1 MNKKLKS
8 LLGYRHDSP
17 FKNEPYIDI
26 QSNNIDMS
34 QTDKDL
40 ILIPNKG
47 KPIIAKAGS
56 GGYLFPNAS
65 KVTEVPLYQQGGR
78 VNKKTKEIQAILS
91 ADKKG
96 QVYKPNLQKLGNI
109 EFDSNTAKEGDNG
122 QLIVTDINTGKDFG
136 VVRNKDGS
144 YTWYTP
150 TNKKTYPNKFLRN
163 NVEVE
168 IPGLTKFLASFTD
181 YDKAATIGDKVLQKL
196 SYYSQN
202 RPNGQMS
209 EAERKYRQK
218 LADKISTDNYD
229 PRDVVKELTSKT
241 EKNEGVFGKEFLN
254 FYLGLPESDSSFV
267 KSSYLPASANN
278 SQTYYTLKDR
288 NKLINSSINAYLNK
302 FSPKQGTG
310 KSGHNTVAYNKEV
323 DLGDFTIGSGID
335 DKGEYLSIYD
345 KWDIDPMNS
354 DSKKYSGLENPDR
367 KYVSSSYAPDIDALN
382 NPFKIYDRI
391 YLNELPK
398 ETVDKIKAQHEKA
411 GITPMNNIKHQAGGV
426 SMKPVSPFMDL
437 KMFKNRYKLEQ
448 LPTYQMGGILDNYI
462 KTLPEEQQ
470 NIFMG
475 EFQSLEPEVQ
485 QEVLF
490 MLGGKYQM
498 GGTAEVEGDET
509 AVTPDSELVE
519 FKGKKHKDGGI
530 KVDLPNGTRIYSEYS
545 KAPQEI
551 VEQVLGK
558 KTKSKMS
565 YADLS
570 KKFPTKPYMEILSD
584 DKSDEYEKNGA
595 QLKLM
600 NNLSK
605 LDTIFYAQEAEKKQV
620 ERKFQ
625 QGGTFNGGKFGGS
638 GQGVNF
644 DWTNYTFP
652 IGNSILNWQ
661 ATDKNKSMVF
671 SHPEEGGNFYTD
683 EQPSLPGFSP
693 IRDNTQYPW
702 REPYPTVT
710 TGVRLPLM
718 EPKLN
723 LTNVTDDKP
732 ASPPAKVRGKQ
743 SPAKSKPVPNSGD
756 SDSNLLEIPLPF
768 GQLPTANLSNRQ
780 VTSMGAPETS
790 PTLNQGDSQNYSLE
804 QTSDD
809 KDYPKRSKEN
819 NFGISSKLAGTI
831 ADIGLALSDKLR
843 VSEPTLYDR
852 RKYPLFTRFVDF
864 DDKEVQRMYD
874 KGIQQIQNS
883 NLPEAQKQ
891 AQVSELLSKYQDYQ
905 GKVDYNNLQ
914 RYEAKREGDTNK
926 LQQYLDQNI
935 DIKVAD
941 TQDYKERKAR
951 VDYLRDQ
958 FLAQRKSRVVNS
970 LKAYADYADKINMAN
985 QLYTDNYTINPI
997 TGKISYRPTEQS
1009 KLSDTESLVAQYRQ
1023 NANNKVSLP
1032 NGATLTMLNES
1043 TGIVTDSNGKTEVV
1057 KLK

>member
-17 FKNEPYIDI
+17 FKDEPYIDI

-65 KVTEVPLYQQGGR
+65 KVTEVPLYQ
-78 VNKKTKEIQAILS
+78 
-91 ADKKG
+91 
-96 QVYKPNLQKLGNI
+96 
-109 EFDSNTAKEGDNG
+109 
-122 QLIVTDINTGKDFG
+122 
-136 VVRNKDGS
+136 
-144 YTWYTP
+144 
-150 TNKKTYPNKFLRN
+150 
-163 NVEVE
+163 
-168 IPGLTKFLASFTD
+168 
-181 YDKAATIGDKVLQKL
+181 
-196 SYYSQN
+196 
-202 RPNGQMS
+202 
-209 EAERKYRQK
+209 
-218 LADKISTDNYD
+218 
-229 PRDVVKELTSKT
+229 
-241 EKNEGVFGKEFLN
+241 
-254 FYLGLPESDSSFV
+254 
-267 KSSYLPASANN
+267 
-278 SQTYYTLKDR
+278 
-288 NKLINSSINAYLNK
+288 
-302 FSPKQGTG
+302 
-310 KSGHNTVAYNKEV
+310 
-323 DLGDFTIGSGID
+323 
-335 DKGEYLSIYD
+335 
-345 KWDIDPMNS
+345 
-354 DSKKYSGLENPDR
+354 
-367 KYVSSSYAPDIDALN
+367 
-382 NPFKIYDRI
+382 
-391 YLNELPK
+391 
-398 ETVDKIKAQHEKA
+398 
-411 GITPMNNIKHQAGGV
+411 AGGV

-448 LPTYQMGGILDNYI
+448 LPTYQEGGILDNYI
-462 KTLPEEQQ
+462 RTLPEEQQ
-470 NIFMG
+470 NLFMG
-475 EFQSLEPEVQ
+475 EFQSLEPDVQ

-509 AVTPDSELVE
+509 AVLPDSELVE

-545 KAPQEI
+545 TAPAEI

-558 KTKSKMS
+558 KTKGKMS

-584 DKSDEYEKNGA
+584 EKSDEYERNGA

-605 LDTIFYAQEAEKKQV
+605 LDTIFYAQEAEKKSSGD
-620 ERKFQ
+620 KFQ
-625 QGGTFNGGKFGGS
+625 MGGEVQPQVPPTPLTYYIPPIK
-638 GQGVNF
+638 GQGEQEFLLQMPDIQNPIAPNYEF
-644 DWTNYTFP
+644 DITNKRKQN
-652 IGNSILNWQ
+652 ISQ
-661 ATDKNKSMVF
+661 
-671 SHPEEGGNFYTD
+671 
-683 EQPSLPGFSP
+683 
-693 IRDNTQYPW
+693 
-702 REPYPTVT
+702 
-710 TGVRLPLM
+710 VR
-718 EPKLN
+718 
-723 LTNVTDDKP
+723 
-732 ASPPAKVRGKQ
+732 SKQ
-743 SPAKSKPVPNSGD
+743 SNKRTKPVLDLTGAD
-756 SDSNLLEIPLPF
+756 SDLLEIPLPF
-768 GQLPTANLSNRQ
+768 GQLPMADNQ
-780 VTSMGAPETS
+780 VVSQGIQAPETA
-790 PTLNQGDSQNYSLE
+790 PTLNQGDSQDYSFDENSLQVSE
-804 QTSDD
+804 DD
-809 KDYPKRSKEN
+809 KDFPLRSKEN
-819 NFGISSKLAGTI
+819 RFGISSKLAGTI

-891 AQVSELLSKYQDYQ
+891 AQISELLSKYQDYQ

-951 VDYLRDQ
+951 VEDLKNQ
-958 FLAQRKSRVVNS
+958 FLAQRKSRIINS
-970 LKAYADYADKINMAN
+970 LKAYANYADTISRAN
-985 QLYTDNYTINPI
+985 ELYTDNYLISPI

>member
-17 FKNEPYIDI
+17 FKDEPSIVID
-26 QSNNIDMS
+26 SNNITMDNV
-34 QTDKDL
+34 DKDL
-40 ILIPNKG
+40 LLIPNKG
-47 KPIIAKAGS
+47 KPVLAKAGS

-65 KVTEVPLYQQGGR
+65 KVTEVPLY
-78 VNKKTKEIQAILS
+78 
-91 ADKKG
+91 
-96 QVYKPNLQKLGNI
+96 
-109 EFDSNTAKEGDNG
+109 
-122 QLIVTDINTGKDFG
+122 
-136 VVRNKDGS
+136 
-144 YTWYTP
+144 
-150 TNKKTYPNKFLRN
+150 
-163 NVEVE
+163 
-168 IPGLTKFLASFTD
+168 
-181 YDKAATIGDKVLQKL
+181 
-196 SYYSQN
+196 
-202 RPNGQMS
+202 
-209 EAERKYRQK
+209 
-218 LADKISTDNYD
+218 
-229 PRDVVKELTSKT
+229 
-241 EKNEGVFGKEFLN
+241 
-254 FYLGLPESDSSFV
+254 
-267 KSSYLPASANN
+267 
-278 SQTYYTLKDR
+278 
-288 NKLINSSINAYLNK
+288 
-302 FSPKQGTG
+302 
-310 KSGHNTVAYNKEV
+310 
-323 DLGDFTIGSGID
+323 
-335 DKGEYLSIYD
+335 
-345 KWDIDPMNS
+345 
-354 DSKKYSGLENPDR
+354 
-367 KYVSSSYAPDIDALN
+367 
-382 NPFKIYDRI
+382 
-391 YLNELPK
+391 
-398 ETVDKIKAQHEKA
+398 
-411 GITPMNNIKHQAGGV
+411 QAGGV

-448 LPTYQMGGILDNYI
+448 LPTYQDGGILDNYI

-498 GGTAEVEGDET
+498 GGMEGTAEVEGEET
-509 AVTPDSELVE
+509 AVLPDSELVK

-545 KAPQEI
+545 TAPQEI

-558 KTKSKMS
+558 KTKGKMS
-565 YADLS
+565 YAELS
-570 KKFPTKPYMEILSD
+570 KKFPTKPYMEILENE
-584 DKSDEYEKNGA
+584 KSDEYERNGA

-605 LDTIFYAQEAEKKQV
+605 LDTIFYAQEAEKQK
-620 ERKFQ
+620 ETKGKFQ
-625 QGGTFNGGKFGGS
+625 QGG
-638 GQGVNF
+638 QI
-644 DWTNYTFP
+644 DWTTGVPYMTTEQQYQFP
-652 IGNSILNWQ
+652 EIHQ
-661 ATDKNKSMVF
+661 
-671 SHPEEGGNFYTD
+671 
-683 EQPSLPGFSP
+683 
-693 IRDNTQYPW
+693 
-702 REPYPTVT
+702 EPYPTVT

-718 EPKLN
+718 KPKLD
-723 LTNVTDDKP
+723 LTYDMELPQVDIVANRQQ
-732 ASPPAKVRGKQ
+732 SLPAKVRSKQ
-743 SPAKSKPVPNSGD
+743 STSKSKPVSNSGN
-756 SDSNLLEIPLPF
+756 SNSNLLEIPLPF
-768 GQLPTANLSNRQ
+768 GQLPTADLSNKQ
-780 VTSMGAPETS
+780 VASIQAPETS
-790 PTLNQGDSQNYSLE
+790 SALQSNIAEDVVMSQ
-804 QTSDD
+804 DD

-819 NFGISSKLAGTI
+819 KFGISSKLAGTI

-852 RKYPLFTRFVDF
+852 RKYPLFTRFVEF

-891 AQVSELLSKYQDYQ
+891 AQVSELLAKYQDYQ

-914 RYEAKREGDTNK
+914 RYEGKREADTNK

-941 TQDYKERKAR
+941 TQDYRERKAR

-970 LKAYADYADKINMAN
+970 LKAYADYADTISRAN
-985 QLYTDNYTINPI
+985 ELYTDNYFISPI

-1032 NGATLTMLNES
+1032 NGATLTMLNKS

>member
-17 FKNEPYIDI
+17 FKDEPYIDI

-65 KVTEVPLYQQGGR
+65 KVTEVPLYQ
-78 VNKKTKEIQAILS
+78 
-91 ADKKG
+91 
-96 QVYKPNLQKLGNI
+96 
-109 EFDSNTAKEGDNG
+109 
-122 QLIVTDINTGKDFG
+122 
-136 VVRNKDGS
+136 
-144 YTWYTP
+144 
-150 TNKKTYPNKFLRN
+150 
-163 NVEVE
+163 
-168 IPGLTKFLASFTD
+168 
-181 YDKAATIGDKVLQKL
+181 
-196 SYYSQN
+196 
-202 RPNGQMS
+202 
-209 EAERKYRQK
+209 
-218 LADKISTDNYD
+218 
-229 PRDVVKELTSKT
+229 
-241 EKNEGVFGKEFLN
+241 
-254 FYLGLPESDSSFV
+254 
-267 KSSYLPASANN
+267 
-278 SQTYYTLKDR
+278 
-288 NKLINSSINAYLNK
+288 
-302 FSPKQGTG
+302 
-310 KSGHNTVAYNKEV
+310 
-323 DLGDFTIGSGID
+323 
-335 DKGEYLSIYD
+335 
-345 KWDIDPMNS
+345 
-354 DSKKYSGLENPDR
+354 
-367 KYVSSSYAPDIDALN
+367 
-382 NPFKIYDRI
+382 
-391 YLNELPK
+391 
-398 ETVDKIKAQHEKA
+398 
-411 GITPMNNIKHQAGGV
+411 AGGV

-448 LPTYQMGGILDNYI
+448 LPTYQEGGILDNYI
-462 KTLPEEQQ
+462 RTLPEEQQ
-470 NIFMG
+470 NLFMG
-475 EFQSLEPEVQ
+475 EFQSLEPDVQ

-509 AVTPDSELVE
+509 AVLPDSELVE

-545 KAPQEI
+545 TAPAEI

-558 KTKSKMS
+558 KTKGKMS

-584 DKSDEYEKNGA
+584 EKSDEYERNGA

-605 LDTIFYAQEAEKKQV
+605 LDTIFYAQEAEKKSSGD
-620 ERKFQ
+620 KFQ
-625 QGGTFNGGKFGGS
+625 MGGEVQPQVPPTPLTYYIPPIK
-638 GQGVNF
+638 GQGEQEFLLQMPDIQNPIAPNYEF
-644 DWTNYTFP
+644 DITNKRKQN
-652 IGNSILNWQ
+652 ISQ
-661 ATDKNKSMVF
+661 
-671 SHPEEGGNFYTD
+671 
-683 EQPSLPGFSP
+683 
-693 IRDNTQYPW
+693 
-702 REPYPTVT
+702 
-710 TGVRLPLM
+710 VR
-718 EPKLN
+718 
-723 LTNVTDDKP
+723 
-732 ASPPAKVRGKQ
+732 SKQ
-743 SPAKSKPVPNSGD
+743 SNKRTKPVLDLTGAD
-756 SDSNLLEIPLPF
+756 SDLLEIPLPF
-768 GQLPTANLSNRQ
+768 GQLPMADNQ
-780 VTSMGAPETS
+780 VVSQGIQAPETA
-790 PTLNQGDSQNYSLE
+790 PTLNQGDSQDYSFDENSLQVSE
-804 QTSDD
+804 DD
-809 KDYPKRSKEN
+809 KDFPLRSKEN
-819 NFGISSKLAGTI
+819 RFGISSKLAGTI

-891 AQVSELLSKYQDYQ
+891 AQISELLSKYQDYQ

-914 RYEAKREGDTNK
+914 RYENKREGDTNK

-941 TQDYKERKAR
+941 TQDYKERKSR
-951 VDYLRDQ
+951 VEDLKNQ
-958 FLAQRKSRVVNS
+958 FLAQRKSRIINS
-970 LKAYADYADKINMAN
+970 LKAYANYADTISRAN
-985 QLYTDNYTINPI
+985 ELYTDNYLISPI